1 MLRRALACVAALAA
15 FSAAEVRA
23 RADDRLRTEAVGQ
36 YEAGQFAAAA
46 GAFAAVFVQERNP
59 ADLFAWAQSERMW
72 GKCDRAVELYS
83 VFLSFDPPAAN
94 REAASRGFDLCS
106 GEVALEL
113 TRPGYLATEQGR
125 ATLERLL
132 QRGYALSGNPWFLY
146 AMAMTSPEAV
156 RCGRAQ
162 SLLERVAREAGSA
175 LLRELVTAEE
185 RRCASLAAPDQ
196 PAVIA
201 PRPPARARPWYR
213 DAWGGVLTGSGIAAA
228 VAGGVLI
235 YVGHSRIEDADR
247 QTYGSFAADI
257 GSGTTLRTVGTISTA
272 AGAVLIGLGIWRYR
286 VAGSRVSMLPR
297 AQGDQ
302 VGLAL
307 IGEF

>member
-1 MLRRALACVAALAA
+1 MLRRALACVVALAA
-15 FSAAEVRA
+15 LYAVEVRA
-23 RADDRLRTEAVGQ
+23 RADDRLRTEAVEK
-36 YEAGQFAAAA
+36 YETGQFAAAA
-46 GAFAAVFVQERNP
+46 GAFAAVFVQERGP

-83 VFLSFDPPAAN
+83 LFLSFEPPAAN

-106 GEVALEL
+106 GEVALDL
-113 TRPGYLATEQGR
+113 TRPGYLETEQGR
-125 ATLERLL
+125 ATLDRLL

-146 AMAMTSPEAV
+146 AVAMTSPEAV
-156 RCGRAQ
+156 RCGQAH

-175 LLRELVTAEE
+175 LLRELVAAEE
-185 RRCASLAAPDQ
+185 RRCAPPAAPEK
-196 PAVIA
+196 PAVTA
-201 PRPPARARPWYR
+201 TRSPARAHPWYR
-213 DAWGGVLTGSGIAAA
+213 DIWGGVLTGSGIAAA

-235 YVGHSRIEDADR
+235 YLGHNRIENADR

-257 GSGTTLRTVGTISTA
+257 DSGTTLRTVGAVSTA

-297 AQGDQ
+297 AEGDQ